1 MKTKEIYVHHPLMEG
16 LVTAYLFDETGKLS
30 DTIHNPYLDHSTE
43 YDYLFLPG
51 NEDFLAKW
59 MDV

>member
-1 MKTKEIYVHHPLMEG
+1 MKKEINPHNRLMDE
-16 LVTAYLFDETGKLS
+16 LVTAWIFDETQTTP
-30 DTIHNPYLDHSTE
+30 DPIYNPYLDRSTE

>member
-1 MKTKEIYVHHPLMEG
+1 MEKKINPNSQ
-16 LVTAYLFDETGKLS
+16 LIDELFAIWLFDETQTAPKP
-30 DTIHNPYLDHSTE
+30 IYNPYLDKVTE

-51 NEDFLAKW
+51 NEDLLADW